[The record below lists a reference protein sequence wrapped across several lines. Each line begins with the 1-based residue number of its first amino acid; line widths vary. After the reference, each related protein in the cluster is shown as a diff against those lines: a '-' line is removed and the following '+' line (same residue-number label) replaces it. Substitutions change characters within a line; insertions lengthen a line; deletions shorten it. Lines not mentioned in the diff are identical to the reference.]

1 MAFFSF
7 LAGILRYSFRV
18 NEYPTTTTTT
28 KKKAGFSSEETQT
41 NAALNGGSTRRPW
54 LGEVAVRT
62 AIWGRGSECLNMAF
76 VFTEV

>member
-1 MAFFSF
+1 MAFFFFSCRNF
-7 LAGILRYSFRV
+7 KVFVQSKRIPHHYHHHQ
-18 NEYPTTTTTT
+18 
-28 KKKAGFSSEETQT
+28 KKAGFSSEETQT